1 MQKFDWNDSLTV
13 GVPMIDAQHKEL
25 IAAFNDLSDAIEQGT
40 GATAIKKLLIFLK
53 YYAEWHF
60 EHEESCAAKHKCA
73 IADTNR
79 QAHATFLEIFSTLQ
93 VRYRESGAS
102 EDIARQAHTQLAD
115 WLVGHILKI
124 DTQIGQC
131 VRQSIAQA

>member
-1 MQKFDWNDSLTV
+1 MQKFEWNESLSV
-13 GVPMIDAQHKEL
+13 GVRMIDTQHKEL
-25 IAAFNDLSDAIEQGT
+25 IAAFNNLSDAIEQGT

-60 EHEESCAAKHKCA
+60 EHEESCAAKHHCA

-93 VRYRESGAS
+93 TRYRESGAN
-102 EDIARQAHTQLAD
+102 EEIARQAHTQLAD
-115 WLVGHILKI
+115 WLVGHIMKI
-124 DTQIGQC
+124 DTQIGHC
-131 VRQSIAQA
+131 IRHATANA